1 MFRDI
6 TTLLKDPVGLKFCI
20 QDFVQKYNGKNI
32 DIVVGIDSRG
42 FILGGALAYSL
53 GKGFVPVRK
62 KGKLPAETESEEYEL
77 EYGKDKIEI
86 HKDAIQKG
94 QKVLIIDDLVATGGT
109 MLATAKLIKKLGGEI
124 IECACIVDLPDL
136 KGSKKL
142 KEAGLNF
149 YAQTFFEG
157 E

>member
-1 MFRDI
+1 
-6 TTLLKDPVGLKFCI
+6 
-20 QDFVQKYNGKNI
+20 
-32 DIVVGIDSRG
+32 
-42 FILGGALAYSL
+42 
-53 GKGFVPVRK
+53 
-62 KGKLPAETESEEYEL
+62 
-77 EYGKDKIEI
+77 
-86 HKDAIQKG
+86 
-94 QKVLIIDDLVATGGT
+94 

-124 IECACIVDLPDL
+124 IECTCIVDLPDL